1 MKTRI
6 RSVAARVYVRT
17 FLLVGSLSTIA
28 LVLEAG
34 RKWH

>member
-1 MKTRI
+1 MKALI
-6 RSVAARVYVRT
+6 KSVATRAYVRT

-34 RKWH
+34 RKWN